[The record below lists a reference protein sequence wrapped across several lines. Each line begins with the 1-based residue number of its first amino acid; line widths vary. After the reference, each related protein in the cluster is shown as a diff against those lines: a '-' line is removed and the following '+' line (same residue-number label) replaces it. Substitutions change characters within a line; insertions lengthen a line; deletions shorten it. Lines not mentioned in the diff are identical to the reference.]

1 MFVAVAREGS
11 FSGAAARLNVSAATV
26 STQVAALEERLGVL
40 LCERGR
46 GGFRLTA
53 AGHRTLRAAEKLFL
67 AHDEF
72 ANEVA
77 LTRRRRRPF
86 RIGVI
91 DSVIDNTDLKL
102 SEMMAMAVE
111 RLPHVEF
118 NLFSMSPS
126 DISESVQ
133 DGDIDVGIG
142 VFFQLA
148 PGLIHAE
155 VIKVDQ
161 YLYCSR
167 HCSLLKAGEGE
178 PSLAEVQK
186 YPYVARTYTADRQ
199 LVPGV
204 LFSVHAYVASVE
216 LAAVLI
222 RSGRFIG
229 HLPGYLGDRWTPSGE
244 MKALHPDRMRY
255 TNQVR
260 ILMREAAATSA
271 DTKTFIDCVRTAHRL
286 SIPAGG

>member
-26 STQVAALEERLGVL
+26 STQVAALEERLGMR

-53 AGHRTLRAAEKLFL
+53 AGHRTLRAAEKLFV

-91 DSVIDNTDLKL
+91 DSVIDNADLKL
-102 SEMMAMAVE
+102 SEVMAEAVE

-126 DISESVQ
+126 DISEGVQ

-148 PGLIHAE
+148 PGLIHE
-155 VIKVDQ
+155 DVIKVDQ
-161 YLYCSR
+161 YLYCSSR
-167 HCSLLKAGEGE
+167 CPLLDAADGE
-178 PSLAEVQK
+178 PALVEVLK

-216 LAAVLI
+216 LAAILI

-229 HLPGYLGDRWTPSGE
+229 HLPGYIGNRWVRSGE
-244 MKALHPDRMRY
+244 MTALHPGRMRY
-255 TNQVR
+255 TNLVR
-260 ILMREAAATSA
+260 ILMREAEVANA
-271 DTKTFIDCVRTAHRL
+271 DTAVFIDCMRALHRM
-286 SIPAGG
+286 PAGS